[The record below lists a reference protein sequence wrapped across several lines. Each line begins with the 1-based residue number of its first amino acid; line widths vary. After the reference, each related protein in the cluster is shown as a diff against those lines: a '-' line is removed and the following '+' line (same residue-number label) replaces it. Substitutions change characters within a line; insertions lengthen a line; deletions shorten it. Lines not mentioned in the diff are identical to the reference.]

1 MNLICTSKTSGCG
14 TSGSCRSGHGISGS
28 CRSGHGISGSG
39 SSGRGSAGLV
49 SAVMAVAIGE
59 GAEGAGRVIDR
70 THD

>member
-1 MNLICTSKTSGCG
+1 MAAVVVAS
-14 TSGSCRSGHGISGS
+14 
-28 CRSGHGISGSG
+28 
-39 SSGRGSAGLV
+39 GSAGLV